1 MDRWDVMTGL
11 GAMLIGVAVY
21 LTLGLPAAIAYA
33 GVVVVLVGLAGALA
47 RRWPV
52 DGKAPDV
59 AKPTPKS

>member
-1 MDRWDVMTGL
+1 MDRWDVMTLVGL
-11 GAMLIGVAVY
+11 VLIGVAVW

-33 GVVVVLVGLAGALA
+33 GVVVALVGVAGALA

-59 AKPTPKS
+59 SKPTPKS